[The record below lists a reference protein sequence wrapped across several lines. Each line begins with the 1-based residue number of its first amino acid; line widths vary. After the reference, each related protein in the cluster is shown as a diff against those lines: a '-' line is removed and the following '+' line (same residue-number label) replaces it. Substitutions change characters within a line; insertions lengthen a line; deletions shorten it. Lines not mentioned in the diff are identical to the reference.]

1 MARGRMRGESS
12 PNKEKGKGCMHD
24 TVPIEQEAMG
34 EDVIVEMTDLGLPD
48 QRESGLPLSLAP
60 ALLAWQRSPKSRQYM
75 RWVSRV
81 GIPLLL
87 IILFSLNNG
96 FSLLI
101 MKHLNAPALRSKSE
115 SIACL
120 VDAAWSPDS
129 RVIAALGYQS
139 ACYHA
144 GATGVL
150 SLYDTHS
157 RKLVGRLHPDEAI
170 VHALDSSG
178 FLPAKHP
185 SLMSPDPIYITYVHV
200 AWSPDGKLLA
210 CTFNTLS
217 TQPPED
223 GVVLMPRDG
232 GHSQV
237 LLQKQSATAPF
248 YAEWDLARSR
258 SVPFTPPASAF
269 SFMPLSPALAYRWGP
284 DGTLVPET
292 PLTHAGVPATPSPGP
307 VGNPDGG
314 PSFTIWQPGSVNVT
328 AMADSSR
335 LYSWSTALVVW
346 SPDGRYLV
354 DGITL
359 FGLLKP
365 PGQRFP
371 SAYTLILTRMNQVPL
386 LPLRDKA
393 LLKVVDTATA
403 LAWSPYGHVLAAYHA
418 GKSVGLYDCRTGD
431 RLAALAL
438 HDKGAA
444 SSKEPILLRW
454 SPDGSRLL
462 VSNLVWGMRTLWERQ
477 QGVRSEA
484 RGGYDFLST

>member
-1 MARGRMRGESS
+1 
-12 PNKEKGKGCMHD
+12 MHD

-34 EDVIVEMTDLGLPD
+34 EDVIVEMSDLGLPD
-48 QRESGLPLSLAP
+48 ESESLLPLSLAP
-60 ALLAWQRSPKSRQYM
+60 ALLAWQRSAKSKRCM

-87 IILFSLNNG
+87 IILFSLNNS

-101 MKHLNAPALRSKSE
+101 MKRLNAPAQRSESE

-144 GATGVL
+144 GAKGVL
-150 SLYDTHS
+150 SVYDTHT
-157 RKLVGRLHPDEAI
+157 RRLVERLHPDEAI
-170 VHALDSSG
+170 VKALDSSE

-185 SLMSPDPIYITYVHV
+185 SLMSPDPIHVTYVHV

-210 CTFNTLS
+210 CTFNTIS
-217 TQPPED
+217 IYPPVD
-223 GVVLMPRDG
+223 GVMLMNREG
-232 GHSQV
+232 GHMQV
-237 LLQKQSATAPF
+237 LLQQQSATAPF

-258 SVPFTPPASAF
+258 SVPFTPPPSAF
-269 SFMPLSPALAYRWGP
+269 SLMPLPPALAYSWGVN
-284 DGTLVPET
+284 DTLVPET
-292 PLTHAGVPATPSPGP
+292 LLTHTGVPAAPPPGP
-307 VGNPDGG
+307 VGNPIGD
-314 PSFTIWQPGSVNVT
+314 PSFTIWQPGSVDVA

-335 LYSWSTALVVW
+335 LSSWSTALAAW

-371 SAYTLILTRMNQVPL
+371 SVYTLILTRMNQVPR

-403 LAWSPYGHVLAAYHA
+403 LAWSPNGHVLAAYHA
-418 GKSVGLYDCRTGD
+418 RKSVDLYDCRTGN

-438 HDKGAA
+438 HDRGAA
-444 SSKEPILLRW
+444 SSTAPILLRW
-454 SPDGSRLL
+454 SPNGSRLL
-462 VSNLVWGMRTLWERQ
+462 VSNLVWGMRTLWELQ

>member
-1 MARGRMRGESS
+1 
-12 PNKEKGKGCMHD
+12 MHD
-24 TVPIEQEAMG
+24 TVPIEQEALG
-34 EDVIVEMTDLGLPD
+34 EEVFVEMTDLGLPD
-48 QRESGLPLSLAP
+48 ESESSLPLSLAP
-60 ALLAWQRSPKSRQYM
+60 ALLAWQRSPKSRRCM
-75 RWVSRV
+75 RWISRV

-101 MKHLNAPALRSKSE
+101 MKHLNAPALRSKFE

-139 ACYHA
+139 ACYQP

-157 RKLVGRLHPDEAI
+157 RKLIARLHPDEAI
-170 VHALDSSG
+170 LHALDSSG
-178 FLPAKHP
+178 SLPPKDSISMHA
-185 SLMSPDPIYITYVHV
+185 DPIHITYVHV

-210 CTFNTLS
+210 CTFNTIS
-217 TQPPED
+217 TQPPQN
-223 GVVLMPRDG
+223 GVVLMNRDG
-232 GHSQV
+232 GHAQI

-258 SVPFTPPASAF
+258 LVPFTPPPSAF
-269 SFMPLSPALAYRWGP
+269 SLMPLSAALTYRWGA

-292 PLTHAGVPATPSPGP
+292 VLTPTDVPATPPLGP
-307 VGNPDGG
+307 VGNPDGS
-314 PSFTIWQPGSVNVT
+314 PSFTIWQPGSVDVT

-335 LYSWSTALVVW
+335 LFSWSMALAAW

-371 SAYTLILTRMNQVPL
+371 SASTLILTRMNQVPL

-393 LLKVVDTATA
+393 LLKVIDTATA
-403 LAWSPYGHVLAAYHA
+403 LAWSPNGHVLAAYHA
-418 GKSVGLYDCRTGD
+418 GKSVDLYECRTGD
-431 RLAALAL
+431 RLASLAL
-438 HDKGAA
+438 HDKGTA
-444 SSKEPILLRW
+444 SSTASILLRW

-462 VSNLVWGMRTLWERQ
+462 VSNLVGGMRTLWELQ
-477 QGVRSEA
+477 QGGRSEA
-484 RGGYDFLST
+484 RGGSDFLST